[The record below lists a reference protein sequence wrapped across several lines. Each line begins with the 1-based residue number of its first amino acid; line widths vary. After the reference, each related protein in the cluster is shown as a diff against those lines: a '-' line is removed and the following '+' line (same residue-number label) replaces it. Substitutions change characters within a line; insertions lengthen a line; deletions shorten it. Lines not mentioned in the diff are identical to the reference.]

1 MANRVRRL
9 AEAFRNAGRRF
20 STDGCAFLAQ
30 AIAFNALFA
39 IFPLA
44 ILTIAGLAFVYGTEE
59 GQMRAIALFATVAPG
74 IKDIL
79 TENLHQ
85 LINLRSVWGI
95 ISLVTLIWS
104 GKNIF
109 QALAYALNRALGVP
123 QGRAL
128 FDDIIVSIVMLP
140 VLALLLLIATALPF
154 LILVAIHFG
163 GFPRSVI
170 FSRLVGY
177 GTGFALVFTVSE
189 LLYTYLPNHRVR
201 LSFGVPGAIF
211 TAVAWE
217 AAQVAF
223 GVYTAHVN
231 FYHVYGAVATFAVLL
246 LWFYYMGI
254 IFLFGAELSAVWWAP
269 QKSTR
274 DSGLETLRT
283 A

>member
-1 MANRVRRL
+1 MRRL
-9 AEAFRNAGRRF
+9 VDAIRNASRRF
-20 STDGCAFLAQ
+20 SADGCAFLAQ

-44 ILTIAGLAFVYGTEE
+44 ILVIAGLAFVYGTQA
-59 GQMRAIALFATVAPG
+59 GQERAIVLFATIAPG

-85 LINLRSVWGI
+85 VINLRSVWGI

-109 QALAYALNRALGVP
+109 QALAYALNRALAVP
-123 QGRAL
+123 QGRKL
-128 FDDIIVSIVMLP
+128 FDDILVSIVMLP
-140 VLALLLLIATALPF
+140 VLGLLLLIATALPIVIF
-154 LILVAIHFG
+154 VAIHFG

-170 FSRLVGY
+170 LSRLVGY
-177 GTGFALVFTVSE
+177 GTGFALVFTVSV

-201 LSFGVPGAIF
+201 LSFGIPGAIF

-223 GVYTAHVN
+223 GIYTAHVN

-254 IFLFGAELSAVWWAP
+254 IFLFGAELSAEWWAP
-269 QKSTR
+269 QKSSR
-274 DSGLETLRT
+274 ESGLETLRT